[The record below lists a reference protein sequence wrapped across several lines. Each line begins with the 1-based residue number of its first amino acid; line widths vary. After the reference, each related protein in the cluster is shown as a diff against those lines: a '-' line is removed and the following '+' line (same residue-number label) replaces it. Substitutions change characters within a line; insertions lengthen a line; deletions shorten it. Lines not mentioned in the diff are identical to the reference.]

1 VGIFDVVLALEIV
14 NEIRYWDE
22 RAALNARRIVRSG
35 QDRERLSRV
44 RWLEQ
49 HHAERS
55 FPCGIAMVPETE
67 GAPPRIARPAPETPP
82 PPLAP
87 PAAVT
92 TRPAGAE
99 EWQPT
104 PPMPVS
110 SARAE
115 APPLMRPA
123 EVTAVVLPN
132 EIAFLL
138 EDGIGEVEEAGRFP
152 RTAITGIDVVDER
165 GVHVPEPI
173 HETIEPSQLVFL
185 VLRWMNAGA
194 DDEDRFAF
202 RSPWLAWRAGRKL
215 IEARRG

>member
-22 RAALNARRIVRSG
+22 RAKLNARRIARSG

-44 RWLEQ
+44 RWQEQ

-82 PPLAP
+82 PPPSAGN
-87 PAAVT
+87 A
-92 TRPAGAE
+92 RPAGARE
-99 EWQPT
+99 GQPT
-104 PPMPVS
+104 PPMPVAP
-110 SARAE
+110 ARAE
-115 APPLMRPA
+115 TPPLTRLA
-123 EVTAVVLPN
+123 EVTAAVLPN

-138 EDGIGEVEEAGRFP
+138 EDGIGELEEAGRFP
-152 RTAITGIDVVDER
+152 RTAITGIDVVDAHD
-165 GVHVPEPI
+165 VHVPEPVR
-173 HETIEPSQLVFL
+173 ETIEPSQLVFL
-185 VLRWMNAGA
+185 VLRWKNAGA

-215 IEARRG
+215 MEARRG